1 MDRSVGWYVGGVASV
16 GAALLVFATQ
26 RLPFAG
32 ADWRMVVVL
41 ALIGV
46 GAVWVPARLDPS
58 GRQIHLETGV
68 FLAMVLALPAGV
80 AAFALPGL
88 TMAGVLLLTRDP
100 ERVVFGVGRS
110 ALLGAA
116 GALVFD
122 AIGPTGSVVH
132 PTTLL
137 AVLAVLIIVESLGML
152 LVTELTRRHGPGR
165 FAETWRDVSQLS
177 VVAAAANG
185 VYGLVLG
192 DLARRDPVLTLLGG
206 TLIVGLFM
214 ALQGWTAAQGT
225 HERASGHH
233 DLSSV
238 LLDVSVDRDQ
248 LGTFL
253 GRLAAVFN
261 GRSAALYL
269 EQPNQR
275 GSHHLRVFV
284 AGDRL
289 ERTRVKNVPEAVT
302 EATWR
307 VIALRGDRSCDPWLV
322 PEGHVSV
329 LAAPLVHSGR
339 TIGAVLVHDKRGTGT
354 WTDADAEWLGGI
366 ANEAAAAVRTVEL
379 FRKVD
384 AQRARWEEESTRLAD
399 VLRSATDG
407 IANLS
412 SQGRVETWNPG
423 MERLTGVT
431 AADAVGMS
439 WYTVLRLRDAA
450 GAELLPEGEHVISH
464 VLDDPDGGDA
474 EGGQAEVGQADG
486 RTRGADRVR
495 LQLLRSDGSWR
506 WVSCNIAVVRR
517 TDGVRRG
524 VVLVARD
531 VTAEYEVEVLKAD
544 FIATIT
550 HELRTP
556 LTPLKGFVQ
565 TLRARSEAIDP
576 EDVVRMVEGM
586 GKQVDRLEN
595 LVSDLLVVADIDD
608 NAAPLEGAVL
618 DLRDATDAA
627 LALERAGTERVT
639 VTDVGSVNAVGD
651 RRAVIRIIRA
661 LVSNALK
668 HTAGPVTVTFAT
680 DGDRALV
687 DVVDHGPGIPPWE
700 HERIFERFG
709 RLGDHLR
716 RTQGPGLGLAIARA
730 LAEAMGGS
738 VSLQSEV
745 TTGSV
750 FTLSLPIAR
759 PRRVVGTVRQAG

>member
-1 MDRSVGWYVGGVASV
+1 MDRSVRGYVVGVAIA
-16 GAALLVFATQ
+16 GAALLAFATQ

-32 ADWRMVVVL
+32 VEWPVLAVL
-41 ALIGV
+41 ALIGGV
-46 GAVWVPARLDPS
+46 AVWVPARLDPS
-58 GRQIHLETGV
+58 GRPVHLETSV
-68 FLAMVLALPAGV
+68 FLAMLLALPAGV
-80 AAFALPGL
+80 AAFALPGVTL
-88 TMAGVLLLTRDP
+88 AGLLLVTRDV
-100 ERVVFGVGRS
+100 ERVAFGAGRG
-110 ALLGAA
+110 ALLGAV

-122 AIGPTGSVVH
+122 AIRPAGSVVH
-132 PTTLL
+132 PTTVL
-137 AVLAVLIIVESLGML
+137 AVLAVVIIVESLGVL

-165 FAETWRDVSQLS
+165 FVETWRDVSQLS
-177 VVAAAANG
+177 AVAAGANG

-192 DLARRDPVLTLLGG
+192 DLARRDPIVTLLGG

-214 ALQGWTAAQGT
+214 AIQGWTAARGT

-248 LGTFL
+248 MGTFL
-253 GRLAAVFN
+253 TRLTTVFN

-275 GSHHLRVFV
+275 GNQHLRVSV
-284 AGDRL
+284 VGDRL
-289 ERTRVKNVPEAVT
+289 ERTRVKEVPEAVT

-307 VIALRGDRSCDPWLV
+307 VIALRGDRSTDPWLV
-322 PEGHVSV
+322 PEGHASV

-339 TIGAVLVHDKRGTGT
+339 TIGAVLVHDKRGAGR
-354 WTDADAEWLGGI
+354 WTDADAEWLGSI

-384 AQRARWEEESTRLAD
+384 AERARWEEESTRLAD

-412 SQGRVETWNPG
+412 SQGRIETWNPG

-431 AADAVGMS
+431 ASDAIGHS
-439 WYTVLRLRDAA
+439 WYTVLRLRDAT
-450 GAELLPEGEHVISH
+450 GTELLPKGEHVISH
-464 VLDDPDGGDA
+464 VLADRSPVAEDDPAAGGS
-474 EGGQAEVGQADG
+474 
-486 RTRGADRVR
+486 RGADRVR

-517 TDGVRRG
+517 TDGARRG

-531 VTAEYEVEVLKAD
+531 VTAEYEVDVLKAD
-544 FIATIT
+544 FIATIS

-565 TLRARSEAIDP
+565 TLRARSEAIEP
-576 EDVVRMVEGM
+576 HLVVQMVEGM

-595 LVSDLLVVADIDD
+595 LVADLLAVAEIDND
-608 NAAPLEGAVL
+608 AAPLEGAVL

-627 LALERAGTERVT
+627 LALERTGTGRVT
-639 VTDVGSVNAVGD
+639 VEGFGSVNGVGD

-668 HTAGPVTVTFAT
+668 HTEGPVTVTFAT
-680 DGDRALV
+680 DADRALV
-687 DVVDHGPGIPPWE
+687 RVVDKGPGIPPWE

-709 RLGDHLR
+709 RLGDHLH
-716 RTQGPGLGLAIARA
+716 RTQGPGLGLAISRA
-730 LAEAMGGS
+730 LAEAMGGNVALES
-738 VSLQSEV
+738 DVAS
-745 TTGSV
+745 GSV

-759 PRRVVGTVRQAG
+759 PRRVAGTVRQAG